1 MTQGKVAFCTL
12 GCKVNQYDTE
22 ALWRLFESRGYEQV
36 EFEALADVY
45 VINTCTVTHEGDRKS
60 RQMIRRAV
68 RRSPEAVVAVTGCY
82 AQMAPQEVLGIAGVD
97 LVVGNQDRSAFVD
110 LIERARDDRRPFAA
124 VRPMLGQ
131 TEFEDF
137 DVPAF
142 ADRARASLKIEDG
155 CNHFCTFCIIPHARG
170 LVRSRA
176 PQSVLRQARRLAQ
189 AGYNEIVLT
198 GIHTGGYGE
207 DLDGFTFADLISA
220 LDAEPGLPRIRI
232 SSIEA
237 SELTDAVV
245 EALARSTRICRHL
258 HIPLQA
264 GHEAVLR
271 RMNRHYTLAH
281 YADRLAAVRAALPG
295 VALTTDVIVG
305 FPGETDEQFDATE
318 SFVREQRFTRLHVFP
333 YSRRT
338 GTPAANFGG
347 QVAAE
352 VKHARVNRLL
362 DLSTQ
367 LALEHAREHV
377 GATLPVVFEDVEMCE
392 GRLCAVGHADNYMR
406 VAVVTSR
413 AQGERMRGLLA
424 DVCITRAGADVS
436 LGRKVSEEVHSSEHE
451 FV

>member
-1 MTQGKVAFCTL
+1 MTKAKVAFCTL

-36 EFEALADVY
+36 EFEAPADVY

-68 RRSPEAVVAVTGCY
+68 RRCPEAVVAVTGCY
-82 AQMAPQEVLGIAGVD
+82 AQMAPAEVMGISGVD
-97 LVVGNQDRSAFVD
+97 LVVGNQDRSGFVD
-110 LIERARDDRRPFAA
+110 LVERVRDERQPFAD

-189 AGYNEIVLT
+189 AGYKEIVLT

-207 DLDGFTFADLISA
+207 DLDAYTFADLIAA
-220 LDAEPGLPRIRI
+220 LDTEPGLPRIRI
-232 SSIEA
+232 SSVEA
-237 SELTDAVV
+237 SELSDAVV
-245 EALARSTRICRHL
+245 AALARSTRICRHL

-264 GHEAVLR
+264 GHEQVLR
-271 RMNRHYTLAH
+271 RMNRHYTLAQ

-295 VALTTDVIVG
+295 VALTTDIIVG

-318 SFVREQRFTRLHVFP
+318 SFVREQGFTRLHVFP
-333 YSRRT
+333 YSRRA
-338 GTPAANFGG
+338 GTPAANFTG

-362 DLSTQ
+362 DLSARLT
-367 LALEHAREHV
+367 LAHARAHV
-377 GATLPVVFEDVEMCE
+377 GKTLPVVFEDVEMVD

-406 VAVVTSR
+406 VAVATSR

-424 DVCITRAGADVS
+424 NVCVTSAGAEVS
-436 LGRKVSEEVHSSEHE
+436 MGRKVGEEVLSDAHDCI
-451 FV
+451 

>member
-1 MTQGKVAFCTL
+1 MTQAKVAFCTL

-36 EFEALADVY
+36 EFEAQADVY

-82 AQMAPQEVLGIAGVD
+82 AQMAPAEVLGISGVD
-97 LVVGNQDRSAFVD
+97 LVVGNQDRSGFVD
-110 LIERARDDRRPFAA
+110 LVERVRDERRPFAD

-189 AGYNEIVLT
+189 AGYKEIVLT

-207 DLDGFTFADLISA
+207 DLDAYTFADLIAA
-220 LDAEPGLPRIRI
+220 LDTEPGLPRIRI
-232 SSIEA
+232 SSVEA
-237 SELTDAVV
+237 SELSDAVV

-264 GHEAVLR
+264 GHDQVLR
-271 RMNRHYTLAH
+271 RMNRHYTLAQ

-295 VALTTDVIVG
+295 VAVTTDIIVG

-318 SFVREQRFTRLHVFP
+318 AFAREQGFTRLHVFP

-338 GTPAANFGG
+338 GTPAANFTG
-347 QVAAE
+347 QVTPE

-362 DLSTQ
+362 DLSARLT
-367 LALEHAREHV
+367 LAHARAHV
-377 GATLPVVFEDVEMCE
+377 GKTVPVVLEDVEMVD

-406 VAVVTSR
+406 VAVATSR
-413 AQGERMRGLLA
+413 AQGERMRGLLT
-424 DVCITRAGADVS
+424 DVCVTRAGAEVS
-436 LGRKVSEEVHSSEHE
+436 MGRKVGEEVQSDAHDC
-451 FV
+451 V